1 MPYKPP
7 FLRDFPGNKKAAHT
21 GGRLQTSGHFVSK
34 RLCKGVWIVDVI
46 IVEDVL
52 VLFREC
58 IVRHVR
64 IEHLAHLVQ
73 PGPPAA
79 VNEPVEVKSIFLF
92 IGLRRITVVRMPFQI
107 ILGREERGQAP
118 KL

>member
-7 FLRDFPGNKKAAHT
+7 FLRDFSGNKKAAHT

-52 VLFREC
+52 VLFCERLGGH
-58 IVRHVR
+58 IHFV
-64 IEHLAHLVQ
+64 HLTSLVGA
-73 PGPPAA
+73 GPPAA
-79 VNEPVEVKSIFLF
+79 VYQPVEVKGVFLV
-92 IGLRRITVVRMPFQI
+92 GLSR
-107 ILGREERGQAP
+107 
-118 KL
+118 

>member
-1 MPYKPP
+1 MRKMPYKPP
-7 FLRDFPGNKKAAHT
+7 FLRDFPGNKKAAHA

-58 IVRHVR
+58 IVRHS
-64 IEHLAHLVQ
+64 HLILMAGGGIIVIGTTLI
-73 PGPPAA
+73 PLLSG
-79 VNEPVEVKSIFLF
+79 LF
-92 IGLRRITVVRMPFQI
+92 
-107 ILGREERGQAP
+107 
-118 KL
+118 